1 MLDVCLKSF
10 KYLWLLVLLT
20 LLSGWNRE
28 TLAQTTQ
35 NINVFFI
42 NEVDNEPASKA
53 VDVVLTYLKKNI
65 RYGLSVQIESIEANK
80 TDAKVLLEAICNKYA
95 DSIEKKMMPHLIL
108 DTTKSGVA
116 SETVKSFTQALG
128 LPTISASYGQEGDLR
143 QWRDLDESKQKY
155 LLQVMPPGDIIPE
168 VIRSIVRRL
177 NITNAAILYDETFVM
192 DHKYKSLLQNIQTRH
207 VITAIA
213 MEGKREREEQ
223 IEKLRNLDINNFFI
237 LGNLQSI
244 RMVLE
249 SVKPAYFER
258 NFAWHAITQNEGEVS
273 SQRDNA
279 TIMFLKPMAYTQ
291 FRDRLGLLRTTYNLN
306 EEPQLASAFYFD
318 LALRSFLT
326 IKEMLQ
332 SGAWPKDMEYL
343 NCDDFQGGN
352 TPQRNLDLREYFTKI
367 SEPTSYGTFELVTQ
381 PKQPFNGFSYMK
393 FEMDINVLQI
403 RGGSSVNSK
412 SIGTW
417 TAGLDTPL
425 TVKDEE
431 QMKNLTADTVYRI
444 YTVVQPPF
452 IMRDETAPKGYKGY
466 CIDLINEI
474 AAIVHFDYTIQEVED
489 GKFGNMDEKGEWNG
503 IVKKLIDK
511 QADIGL
517 GSMSVMAEREIVID
531 FTVPY
536 YDLVG
541 ITIMMQRPS
550 SPSSLFK
557 FLTVLETNV
566 WLCILAAYFF
576 TSFLMWVFDRWSP
589 YSYQNNREKYK
600 DDEEKR
606 EFNLKECLWFCMTS
620 LTPQGGGEAPKNL
633 SGRLVAAT
641 WWLFGFII
649 IASYTANLAA
659 FLTVSR
665 LDTPVESLDDLAK
678 QYKILYA
685 PLNGSSAMTYF
696 ERMANIEQMF
706 YEIWKDL
713 SLNDSLTPL
722 ERSKLA
728 VWDYPVS
735 DKYTKMWQAMQ
746 EAALPATLDEAVARV
761 RNSTAA
767 TGFAFLGDAT
777 DIRYLQLTNCDL
789 QVVGEEFS
797 RKPYAIA
804 VQQGSHLKDQFNNA
818 ILTLLNKRQLEKLKE
833 KWWKNDEAQAKCDK
847 PEDQSDGISIQNIG
861 GVFIVIFV
869 GIGMA
874 CITLVFEYWWYR
886 YRKNPRIIDV
896 AEASTADRSNAKDV
910 TGKLADGVILGNS
923 GEKFEKSNAALRPRF
938 NQYPATFKPRF

>member
-1 MLDVCLKSF
+1 MHKSSCKRLYSIFIILKILSF
-10 KYLWLLVLLT
+10 T
-20 LLSGWNRE
+20 SIATG
-28 TLAQTTQ
+28 QTNQ
-35 NINVFFI
+35 NINVFFV
-42 NEVDNEPASKA
+42 NDADNEPAAKA
-53 VDVVLTYLKKNI
+53 VTVVTTYLKKNPS
-65 RYGLSVQIESIEANK
+65 YGISIQIDQVETNK
-80 TDAKVLLEAICNKYA
+80 TDAKSLLESICSKYA
-95 DSIEKKMMPHLIL
+95 ESIDRKQPPHIVF
-108 DTTKSGVA
+108 DTTKSGIA

-128 LPTISASYGQEGDLR
+128 LPTVSASYGQEGDLR

-155 LLQVMPPGDIIPE
+155 LLQVMPPADLIPE
-168 VIRSIVRRL
+168 VVRSIVRKM
-177 NITNAAILYDETFVM
+177 NITNAAILYDDTFVM

-207 VITAIA
+207 VITGIA
-213 MEGKREREEQ
+213 KEGKREREEQ

-237 LGNLQSI
+237 LGNLMSI

-249 SVKPAYFER
+249 SVKPSYFER
-258 NFAWHAITQNEGEVS
+258 NFAWHAITQSEGEVS

-279 TIMFLKPMAYTQ
+279 TIMFLKPMSYAQ
-291 FRDRLGLLRTTYNLN
+291 NRDRFGRLKTTFNLN
-306 EEPQLASAFYFD
+306 EEPQIMSAFYFD
-318 LALRSFLT
+318 LALRTFLA
-326 IKEMLQ
+326 IKDMLQ
-332 SGAWPKDMEYL
+332 SGAWPKNMEYL
-343 NCDDFQGGN
+343 GCDEFQGGN
-352 TPQRNLDLREYFTKI
+352 TPERNIDLKAAFTM
-367 SEPTSYGTFELVTQ
+367 Q
-381 PKQPFNGFSYMK
+381 
-393 FEMDINVLQI
+393 
-403 RGGSSVNSK
+403 
-412 SIGTW
+412 
-417 TAGLDTPL
+417 A
-425 TVKDEE
+425 
-431 QMKNLTADTVYRI
+431 
-444 YTVVQPPF
+444 PF
-452 IMRDETAPKGYKGY
+452 IIKDETAPKGYKGY

-474 AAIVHFDYTIQEVED
+474 ADIVHFDYTIQEVED

-503 IVKKLIDK
+503 IVKKLMDK

-517 GSMSVMAEREIVID
+517 GSMHVMAEREIVID

-541 ITIMMQRPS
+541 ITIMMQRPQV
-550 SPSSLFK
+550 PSSLFK

-576 TSFLMWVFDRWSP
+576 TSFLMWIFDRWSP

-600 DDEEKR
+600 DDDEKR

-685 PLNGSSAMTYF
+685 PINGSSAMTYF
-696 ERMANIEQMF
+696 QRMANIEQRF

-713 SLNDSLTPL
+713 SLNDSLSPL

-746 EAALPATLDEAVARV
+746 EAQLPATLEEAVERV
-761 RNSTAA
+761 RSSTSA

-777 DIRYLQLTNCDL
+777 DIRYLVMTNCDL
-789 QVVGEEFS
+789 QIVGEEFS

-833 KWWKNDEAQAKCDK
+833 KWWKNDETQAKCDK
-847 PEDQSDGISIQNIG
+847 PEDQSDGISIHNIG

-874 CITLVFEYWWYR
+874 CITLVFEYWWYK
-886 YRKNPRIIDV
+886 YRKNPRIVDV
-896 AEASTADRSNAKDV
+896 IEANSGGKD
-910 TGKLADGVILGNS
+910 GKGGDGVILGQTGKEYDKS
-923 GEKFEKSNAALRPRF
+923 GNTVLRPRF
-938 NQYPATFKPRF
+938 QQYPATFKPRF

>member
-1 MLDVCLKSF
+1 MPSAYLKFYNNIVTFLNILS
-10 KYLWLLVLLT
+10 LV
-20 LLSGWNRE
+20 S
-28 TLAQTTQ
+28 LATGQTNQ

-42 NEVDNEPASKA
+42 NDADNEPAAKA
-53 VDVVLTYLKKNI
+53 VTVVSTYLKKNPS
-65 RYGLSVQIESIEANK
+65 YGISIQIDQVEANK
-80 TDAKVLLEAICNKYA
+80 TDAKTLLESICSKYA
-95 DSIEKKMMPHLIL
+95 ESIDRKQPPHVVF
-108 DTTKSGVA
+108 DTTKSGIS

-143 QWRDLDESKQKY
+143 QWRDMDESKQKY
-155 LLQVMPPGDIIPE
+155 LLQVMPPADLIPE
-168 VIRSIVRRL
+168 VVRSIVRKM
-177 NITNAAILYDETFVM
+177 NITNAAILYDDTYVM

-207 VITAIA
+207 VITGIA
-213 MEGKREREEQ
+213 KEGKREREEQ

-237 LGNLQSI
+237 LGNLMSI

-249 SVKPAYFER
+249 SVKPTYFER
-258 NFAWHAITQNEGEVS
+258 NFAWHAITQSEGEVS

-279 TIMFLKPMAYTQ
+279 TIMFLKPMSYAQ
-291 FRDRLGLLRTTYNLN
+291 NRDRFGRLKTTFNLN
-306 EEPQLASAFYFD
+306 EEPQIMSAFYFD
-318 LALRSFLT
+318 LALRTFLA
-326 IKEMLQ
+326 IKDMLQ
-332 SGAWPKDMEYL
+332 SGAWPKNMQYIG
-343 NCDDFQGGN
+343 CDEFQGGN
-352 TPQRNLDLREYFTKI
+352 TPERNIDLRTAFTMVQ
-367 SEPTSYGTFELVTQ
+367 EPTSYGMFELVTQ
-381 PKQPFNGFSYMK
+381 PGKSFNGYSYMK

-403 RGGSSVNSK
+403 RGGNSVNTK

-417 TAGLDTPL
+417 TAGLDSPL
-425 TVKDEE
+425 VVKDEDV
-431 QMKNLTADTVYRI
+431 MKNLTADTVYRI
-444 YTVVQPPF
+444 FTVVQAPF
-452 IMRDETAPKGYKGY
+452 IIKDEKAPKGYKGY

-474 AAIVHFDYTIQEVED
+474 ADIVHFDYTIQEVED

-503 IVKKLIDK
+503 IVKKLMDK

-517 GSMSVMAEREIVID
+517 GSMHVMAEREIVID

-541 ITIMMQRPS
+541 ITIMMQRPQV
-550 SPSSLFK
+550 PSSLFK

-576 TSFLMWVFDRWSP
+576 TSFLMWIFDRWSP

-600 DDEEKR
+600 DDDEKR

-696 ERMANIEQMF
+696 QRMANIEQRF

-746 EAALPATLDEAVARV
+746 EAQLPATLEEAVERV
-761 RNSTAA
+761 RNSTSA

-777 DIRYLQLTNCDL
+777 DIRYLVMTNCDL
-789 QVVGEEFS
+789 QIVGEEFS

-818 ILTLLNKRQLEKLKE
+818 ILTLLNKRQLEKFKE
-833 KWWKNDEAQAKCDK
+833 KWWKNDETQAKCDK
-847 PEDQSDGISIQNIG
+847 PEDQSDGISIHNIG

-874 CITLVFEYWWYR
+874 CITLVFEYWWYK
-886 YRKNPRIIDV
+886 YRKNPRIVDVIEANSGGKDGKTID
-896 AEASTADRSNAKDV
+896 S
-910 TGKLADGVILGNS
+910 VILGQTGKEYDKGGNTV
-923 GEKFEKSNAALRPRF
+923 LRPRF
-938 NQYPATFKPRF
+938 HQYPTTFKPRF

>member
-1 MLDVCLKSF
+1 MIYPSRIIKFILI
-10 KYLWLLVLLT
+10 YLQIV
-20 LLSGWNRE
+20 SQQKVFFVSS
-28 TLAQTTQ
+28 QTSQ
-35 NINVFFI
+35 NINVLFI
-42 NEVDNEPASKA
+42 NELDNDAASKA
-53 VDVVLTYLKKNI
+53 IDIVQTYLKKNSN
-65 RYGLSVQIESIEANK
+65 YGLSLQIDKIEANK
-80 TDAKVLLEAICNKYA
+80 TDAKALLESICIKYA
-95 DSIEKKMMPHLIL
+95 DSIENNQPPHVVF
-108 DTTKSGVA
+108 DTTKSGVS
-116 SETVKSFTQALG
+116 SETVKSFAQALG
-128 LPTISASYGQEGDLR
+128 LPTVSASYGQEGDLR
-143 QWRDLDESKQKY
+143 QWRDMEENKQKY

-168 VIRSIVRRL
+168 VVRSIVRKM
-177 NITNAAILYDETFVM
+177 NITNAAILYDGTFVM

-207 VITAIA
+207 VITAVA
-213 MEGKREREEQ
+213 DGDSARADQ
-223 IEKLRNLDINNFFI
+223 IERLRNLDINNFFI
-237 LGNLQSI
+237 LGSLKTIGQ
-244 RMVLE
+244 VLE
-249 SVKPAYFER
+249 SVKPAFFER

-273 SQRDNA
+273 SKRDNA
-279 TIMFLKPMAYTQ
+279 TIMFLKPVVYPQ
-291 FRDRLGLLRTTYNLN
+291 NRERLGQLRTTYNLN
-306 EEPQLASAFYFD
+306 EEPQIMSVFYFD
-318 LALRSFLT
+318 LALRTFLAV
-326 IKEMLQ
+326 KEMLQ
-332 SGAWPKDMEYL
+332 SGAWPANMEYL
-343 NCDDFQGGN
+343 GCDDFQGGN
-352 TPQRNLDLREYFTKI
+352 TPERNIDLKQAFIQVT
-367 SEPTSYGTFELVTQ
+367 EPTSYGDFELVTQ
-381 PKQPFNGFSYMK
+381 PGKPFNGYSYSK
-393 FEMDINVLQI
+393 FEMDINVVQI
-403 RGGSSVNSK
+403 RGGNSVNSK
-412 SIGTW
+412 SIGSW
-417 TAGLDTPL
+417 TAGLDSPL
-425 TVKDEE
+425 VVKDEE
-431 QMKNLTADTVYRI
+431 AMKNLTADTVYRI
-444 YTVVQPPF
+444 FTVVQAPF

-466 CIDLINEI
+466 CIDLIDEI
-474 AAIVHFDYTIQEVED
+474 AAIVHFDYTIEEVED

-511 QADIGL
+511 KADIGL

-550 SPSSLFK
+550 TPSSLFK

-600 DDEEKR
+600 DDDEKR

-685 PLNGSSAMTYF
+685 PLNASSAMVYF

-713 SLNDSLTPL
+713 SLNDSLSAL

-746 EAALPATLDEAVARV
+746 EAQLPANLDEAVARV
-761 RNSTAA
+761 RNSTTA

-777 DIRYLQLTNCDL
+777 DIRYLVMTNCDL

-847 PEDQSDGISIQNIG
+847 PEDQSDGISIENIG

-874 CITLVFEYWWYR
+874 CITLVFEYWWYK

-896 AEASTADRSNAKDV
+896 AEAVSTPPGKDA
-910 TGKLADGVILGNS
+910 KLAEGIILGQTS
-923 GEKFEKSNAALRPRF
+923 KEYEKANAALRPRF
-938 NQYPATFKPRF
+938 NQYPHNFKPRF

>member
-1 MLDVCLKSF
+1 M
-10 KYLWLLVLLT
+10 
-20 LLSGWNRE
+20 
-28 TLAQTTQ
+28 TTY
-35 NINVFFI
+35 IFI
-42 NEVDNEPASKA
+42 NELDKHPATKA
-53 VDVVLTYLKKNI
+53 IGNGTNI
-65 RYGLSVQIESIEANK
+65 FKENSNYGLSLCTKYAQSIENK
-80 TDAKVLLEAICNKYA
+80 QP
-95 DSIEKKMMPHLIL
+95 PHVVF
-108 DTTKSGVA
+108 DTTKSGIA

-128 LPTISASYGQEGDLR
+128 LPTVSASYGQEG
-143 QWRDLDESKQKY
+143 
-155 LLQVMPPGDIIPE
+155 
-168 VIRSIVRRL
+168 
-177 NITNAAILYDETFVM
+177 
-192 DHKYKSLLQNIQTRH
+192 SLLQNIQTRH
-207 VITAIA
+207 VITASGGSLKTI
-213 MEGKREREEQ
+213 GQ
-223 IEKLRNLDINNFFI
+223 
-237 LGNLQSI
+237 
-244 RMVLE
+244 VLE
-249 SVKPAYFER
+249 SVKPAFFER

-273 SQRDNA
+273 SKRDNA
-279 TIMFLKPMAYTQ
+279 TIMFLKPVVYPQ
-291 FRDRLGLLRTTYNLN
+291 NRERLGLLRTTYNLN
-306 EEPQLASAFYFD
+306 EEPQIMSVFYFD
-318 LALRSFLT
+318 LALRTFLA

-332 SGAWPKDMEYL
+332 SGAWTANMEYL
-343 NCDDFQGGN
+343 GCDDFQGGN
-352 TPQRNLDLREYFTKI
+352 TPERNIDLKQYFI
-367 SEPTSYGTFELVTQ
+367 QVQEPTSYGDFELVTQ
-381 PKQPFNGFSYMK
+381 PGKTFNGYSYSK
-393 FEMDINVLQI
+393 FEMDINVIQI
-403 RGGSSVNSK
+403 RGGNSVNSK

-417 TAGLDTPL
+417 TAGALESPL

-431 QMKNLTADTVYRI
+431 AMKNLTADTVYRI
-444 YTVVQPPF
+444 FTVVQAPF

-474 AAIVHFDYTIQEVED
+474 AEIVHFDYTIQEVED

-511 QADIGL
+511 HADIGL

-550 SPSSLFK
+550 TPSSLFK

-600 DDEEKR
+600 DDDEKR

-746 EAALPATLDEAVARV
+746 EAQLPSTLDEAVARV
-761 RNSTAA
+761 RNSTTA

-777 DIRYLQLTNCDL
+777 DIRYLVMTNCDL

-847 PEDQSDGISIQNIG
+847 PEDQSDGISIENIG

-874 CITLVFEYWWYR
+874 CITLVFEYWWYK

-896 AEASTADRSNAKDV
+896 AEANTPPGKDV
-910 TGKLADGVILGNS
+910 KLAEGVILGQS
-923 GEKFEKSNAALRPRF
+923 GKEYDKANVALRPRF
-938 NQYPATFKPRF
+938 NQYPQNFKPRF

>member
-1 MLDVCLKSF
+1 MRKAYFKTINCIFIILKIIS
-10 KYLWLLVLLT
+10 LT
-20 LLSGWNRE
+20 SVANG
-28 TLAQTTQ
+28 QTNQ

-42 NEVDNEPASKA
+42 NDADNEPAAKA
-53 VDVVLTYLKKNI
+53 VTVVLTYLKKNPH
-65 RYGLSVQIESIEANK
+65 YGISIQIDQVEANK
-80 TDAKVLLEAICNKYA
+80 TDAKTLLESICSKYA
-95 DSIEKKMMPHLIL
+95 ESIERKQPPHVVF
-108 DTTKSGVA
+108 DTTKSGIA

-143 QWRDLDESKQKY
+143 QWRDIDESKQKY
-155 LLQVMPPGDIIPE
+155 LLQVMPPADLIPE
-168 VIRSIVRRL
+168 VVRSMVRKM
-177 NITNAAILYDETFVM
+177 NITNAAILYDDTFVM

-207 VITAIA
+207 VITGIA
-213 MEGKREREEQ
+213 KEGKREREEQ

-237 LGNLQSI
+237 LGNLMSI
-244 RMVLE
+244 RLVLE

-258 NFAWHAITQNEGEVS
+258 NFAWHAITQSEGEVS

-279 TIMFLKPMAYTQ
+279 TIMFLKPISYAQ
-291 FRDRLGLLRTTYNLN
+291 NRDRFGRLKTTFNLN
-306 EEPQLASAFYFD
+306 EEPQIMSAFYFD
-318 LALRSFLT
+318 LALRTFLA
-326 IKEMLQ
+326 IKDILQ
-332 SGAWPKDMEYL
+332 SGAWPKNMAYIG
-343 NCDDFQGGN
+343 CDEFQGGN
-352 TPQRNLDLREYFTKI
+352 TPERNIDLRTAFTMI
-367 SEPTSYGTFELVTQ
+367 QEPTSYGMFELVTQ
-381 PKQPFNGFSYMK
+381 PGKAFNGYSYMK

-403 RGGSSVNSK
+403 RGGNSVNTK

-417 TAGLDTPL
+417 TAGLDSPL
-425 TVKDEE
+425 VVKDEE
-431 QMKNLTADTVYRI
+431 IIKNLTADTVYRI
-444 YTVVQPPF
+444 FTVVQAPF
-452 IMRDETAPKGYKGY
+452 IIKDENTPKGYKGY

-474 AAIVHFDYTIQEVED
+474 AEIVHFDYTIQEVED

-503 IVKKLIDK
+503 IVKKLMDK

-517 GSMSVMAEREIVID
+517 GSMHVMAEREIVID

-541 ITIMMQRPS
+541 ITIMMQRPQV
-550 SPSSLFK
+550 PSSLFK

-576 TSFLMWVFDRWSP
+576 TSFLMWIFDRWSP

-600 DDEEKR
+600 DDDEKR

-696 ERMANIEQMF
+696 QRMANIEQRF

-746 EAALPATLDEAVARV
+746 EAQLPATLEEAVDRV
-761 RNSTAA
+761 RSSTSA

-777 DIRYLQLTNCDL
+777 DIRYLVMTNCDL
-789 QVVGEEFS
+789 QIVGEEFS

-833 KWWKNDEAQAKCDK
+833 KWWKNDETQAKCDK
-847 PEDQSDGISIQNIG
+847 PEDQSDGISIHNIG

-874 CITLVFEYWWYR
+874 CITLVFEYWWYK
-886 YRKNPRIIDV
+886 YRKNPRIVDV
-896 AEASTADRSNAKDV
+896 IEANSGGKD
-910 TGKLADGVILGNS
+910 GKAGDGVILGQS
-923 GEKFEKSNAALRPRF
+923 GKEYDKSGNTVLRPRF
-938 NQYPATFKPRF
+938 HQYPATFKPRF

>member
-1 MLDVCLKSF
+1 MFLKLNFALKLFIIISF
-10 KYLWLLVLLT
+10 RFKNFIY
-20 LLSGWNRE
+20 
-28 TLAQTTQ
+28 AQTTQ
-35 NINVFFI
+35 NINVLFV
-42 NEVDNEPASKA
+42 NEVDNDVASKA
-53 VDVVLTYLKKNI
+53 LEVALTYVKKNP
-65 RYGLSVQIESIEANK
+65 RFGVSVQVFYVEGNR
-80 TDAKVLLEAICNKYA
+80 TDSKNLLEAICSKYNEA
-95 DSIEKKMMPHLIL
+95 IKSNAPPHVVL
-108 DTTKSGVA
+108 DTTKTGTA
-116 SETVKSFTQALG
+116 SETVKSFTSAVG

-143 QWRDLDESKQKY
+143 NWRDLSESKQKY
-155 LLQVMPPGDIIPE
+155 LLQIMPPVDIMPE
-168 VIRSIVRRL
+168 VVRTIVSYM
-177 NITNAAILYDETFVM
+177 NITNAAILYDENFVM
-192 DHKYKSLLQNIQTRH
+192 DHKYKSLIQNIPCRH
-207 VITAIA
+207 VITQIA
-213 MEGKREREEQ
+213 KGADKSIQ
-223 IEKLRNLDINNFFI
+223 IDKLRNLDINNFFI
-237 LGNLQSI
+237 LGQLQSI
-244 RMVLE
+244 KEVLE
-249 SVKPAYFER
+249 AARSEYFKR
-258 NFAWHAITQNEGEVS
+258 NFAWHAITQYNGDLSCSCE
-273 SQRDNA
+273 NA
-279 TIMFLKPMAYTQ
+279 TVMFLKPIGNVTS
-291 FRDRLGLLRTTYNLN
+291 RDQLGMLKTTYNLK
-306 EEPQLASAFYFD
+306 EPPEISSAFYFD
-318 LALRSFLT
+318 LTLRTFLA
-326 IKEMLQ
+326 IRELLQ
-332 SGAWPKDMEYL
+332 AGAWPKNMKYLTCDEYEG
-343 NCDDFQGGN
+343 NN
-352 TPQRNLDLREYFTKI
+352 TPERNIDLITYFKNI
-367 SEPTSYGTFELVTQ
+367 KEPTTYGEFYLESTPGT
-381 PKQPFNGFSYMK
+381 PFNGHSYMK
-393 FEMDINVLQI
+393 YEMDISVVSI
-403 RGGSSVNSK
+403 RSGASVNTK
-412 SIGTW
+412 SIGSW
-417 TAGLDTPL
+417 KAGLDAPL
-425 TVKDEE
+425 DVKDLE
-431 QMKNLTADTVYRI
+431 QMHNLTADTVYRV
-444 YTVVQPPF
+444 YTVVQAPF
-452 IMRDETAPKGYKGY
+452 IMKDKNSPKGYKGY
-466 CIDLINEI
+466 CIDLIDEI
-474 AAIVHFDYTIQEVED
+474 AKIVKFDYEIYEVED
-489 GKFGNMDEKGEWNG
+489 GKFGNMDENGDWNG
-503 IVKKLIDK
+503 IVRKLIDK

-541 ITIMMQRPS
+541 ITIMMQRPTA
-550 SPSSLFK
+550 PSSLFK

-600 DDEEKR
+600 DDDEKR

-696 ERMANIEQMF
+696 QRMADIEQRF

-746 EAALPATLDEAVARV
+746 EAGLPANLQEAIARV
-761 RNSTAA
+761 RNSTTA

-777 DIRYLQLTNCDL
+777 DIRYLVMTNCDL

-818 ILTLLNKRQLEKLKE
+818 ILMLLNKRQLEKLKE
-833 KWWKNDEAQAKCDK
+833 KWWKDDEAQSKCDK

-874 CITLVFEYWWYR
+874 CITLVFEYWWYK
-886 YRKNPRIIDV
+886 YRKNSRVIDV
-896 AEASTADRSNAKDV
+896 AEMNAQMKED
-910 TGKLADGVILGNS
+910 LRNEGVILGAQS
-923 GEKFEKSNAALRPRF
+923 DKDSKSNAGAGALRPRF
-938 NQYPATFKPRF
+938 NQLPQTKSRF

>member
-1 MLDVCLKSF
+1 MILPRLKFIHIVLLFLKILSRR
-10 KYLWLLVLLT
+10 YLLV
-20 LLSGWNRE
+20 SS
-28 TLAQTTQ
+28 QTSQ
-35 NINVFFI
+35 NINVLFI
-42 NEVDNEPASKA
+42 NELDNDPASKA
-53 VDVVLTYLKKNI
+53 IDIVQTYLKKNSN
-65 RYGLSVQIESIEANK
+65 YGLSVQIDKIEANK
-80 TDAKVLLEAICNKYA
+80 TDAKALLESICIKYA
-95 DSIEKKMMPHLIL
+95 ESIENKQPPHVVF
-108 DTTKSGVA
+108 DTTKSGIA

-128 LPTISASYGQEGDLR
+128 LPTVSASYGQEGDLR
-143 QWRDLDESKQKY
+143 QWRDMEESKQKY
-155 LLQVMPPGDIIPE
+155 LLQVMPPADIIPE
-168 VIRSIVRRL
+168 VVRSIVRKM
-177 NITNAAILYDETFVM
+177 NITNAAILYDNTFVM

-207 VITAIA
+207 VITAVA
-213 MEGKREREEQ
+213 EGDSARADQ
-223 IEKLRNLDINNFFI
+223 IERLRNLDINNFFI
-237 LGNLQSI
+237 LGSLKTIGQ
-244 RMVLE
+244 VLE
-249 SVKPAYFER
+249 SVKPAFFER

-273 SQRDNA
+273 SKRDNA
-279 TIMFLKPMAYTQ
+279 TIMFLKPIVYTQ
-291 FRDRLGLLRTTYNLN
+291 NRERLGQLRTTYNLN
-306 EEPQLASAFYFD
+306 EEPQIMSVFYFD
-318 LALRSFLT
+318 LALRTFLAV
-326 IKEMLQ
+326 KDMLQ
-332 SGAWPKDMEYL
+332 SGAWPANMEYL
-343 NCDDFQGGN
+343 GCDDFQGGN
-352 TPQRNLDLREYFTKI
+352 TPERNIDLRQAFVQVT
-367 SEPTSYGTFELVTQ
+367 EPASYGDFDLVTQ
-381 PKQPFNGFSYMK
+381 PGKPFNGYSFFK
-393 FEMDINVLQI
+393 FDMDVNVVQI
-403 RGGSSVNSK
+403 RGGNSVNSK
-412 SIGTW
+412 SIGRW
-417 TAGLDTPL
+417 TAGLDSPL
-425 TVKDEE
+425 VVNDEE
-431 QMKNLTADTVYRI
+431 AMKNLTADTVYRI
-444 YTVVQPPF
+444 FTVVQAPF

-474 AAIVHFDYTIQEVED
+474 AEIVHFDYTIEEVED

-511 QADIGL
+511 KADIGL

-550 SPSSLFK
+550 TPSSLFK

-600 DDEEKR
+600 DDDEKR

-685 PLNGSSAMTYF
+685 PLNGSSAMVYF

-713 SLNDSLTPL
+713 SLNDSLSPL
-722 ERSKLA
+722 ERSRLA

-746 EAALPATLDEAVARV
+746 EAQLPATLDEAVARV
-761 RNSTAA
+761 RNSTTA

-777 DIRYLQLTNCDL
+777 DIRYLVMTNCDL

-833 KWWKNDEAQAKCDK
+833 KWWKNDEAQSKCDK
-847 PEDQSDGISIQNIG
+847 PEDQSDGISIENIG

-874 CITLVFEYWWYR
+874 CITLVFEYWWYK

-896 AEASTADRSNAKDV
+896 AEAASTPPGKDV
-910 TGKLADGVILGNS
+910 KLAEGIILGQTGKEY
-923 GEKFEKSNAALRPRF
+923 EKANAALRPRF
-938 NQYPATFKPRF
+938 NQYPHNFKPRF

>member
-1 MLDVCLKSF
+1 MQIKK
-10 KYLWLLVLLT
+10 KYYIFLIRYFWILT
-20 LLSGWNRE
+20 LANG
-28 TLAQTTQ
+28 QTTQ
-35 NINVFFI
+35 NINVLFI
-42 NEVDNEPASKA
+42 NEVDNEPATKA
-53 VDVVLTYLKKNI
+53 VEVVQTFLKKNPS
-65 RYGLSVQIESIEANK
+65 YGLSVQVEQLETNRS
-80 TDAKVLLEAICNKYA
+80 DAKVLLEAICSKYA
-95 DSIEKKMMPHLIL
+95 ESIEKKQSPHVIF

-116 SETVKSFTQALG
+116 SETVKSFSQALG
-128 LPTISASYGQEGDLR
+128 LPTVTASYGQEGDLR
-143 QWRDLDESKQKY
+143 QWRNIDEKKSKY
-155 LLQVMPPGDIIPE
+155 LLQVMPPADIIPE
-168 VIRSIVRRL
+168 VIRSIVKYM
-177 NITNAAILYDETFVM
+177 NITNAAILYDETFIM
-192 DHKYKSLLQNIQTRH
+192 DHKYKSLLQNIQARH

-213 MEGKREREEQ
+213 KDGEREQQ

-237 LGNLQSI
+237 LGSLQSI
-244 RMVLE
+244 KMVLE
-249 SVKPAYFER
+249 SVKPEYFER
-258 NFAWHAITQNEGEVS
+258 NFAWHAITQNEGEVR

-279 TIMFLKPMAYTQ
+279 TIMFLKPIAYQ
-291 FRDRLGLLRTTYNLN
+291 RNRDRLGSLSTTYNLKQQ
-306 EEPQLASAFYFD
+306 PQIASAFYFD
-318 LALRSFLT
+318 LALRTFLAV
-326 IKEMLQ
+326 KEMLQ

-343 NCDDFQGGN
+343 TCDNFQGAN
-352 TPQRNLDLREYFTKI
+352 TPERLIDLRQYFLQV
-367 SEPTSYGTFELVTQ
+367 SEATSYGVFELVTQ
-381 PKQPFNGFSYMK
+381 PNLPFNGYSYMQ
-393 FEMDINVLQI
+393 FEMDISVLSI
-403 RGGSSVNSK
+403 RGGNSVNTR
-412 SIGTW
+412 SIGSW
-417 TAGLDTPL
+417 VAGLNSSL
-425 TVKDEE
+425 NVKDEKIMRE
-431 QMKNLTADTVYRI
+431 LTADTVYRVF
-444 YTVVQPPF
+444 TVVQAPF
-452 IMRDETAPKGYKGY
+452 IMKDPTAPKGYKGY
-466 CIDLINEI
+466 CIDLIDAIAEI
-474 AAIVHFDYTIQEVED
+474 VKFDYTIEEVED
-489 GKFGNMDEKGEWNG
+489 EKFGNMDEKGEWNG
-503 IVKKLIDK
+503 VVKKLIEK
-511 QADIGL
+511 KADIGL
-517 GSMSVMAEREIVID
+517 GSMSVMAERELVID

-550 SPSSLFK
+550 TPSSLFK

-600 DDEEKR
+600 DDDEKR

-685 PLNGSSAMTYF
+685 PLNGTSAMTYF
-696 ERMANIEQMF
+696 QRMADIEQMF
-706 YEIWKDL
+706 YEIWKDM

-746 EAALPATLDEAVARV
+746 EAVLPVTLEEAVTRV

-777 DIRYLQLTNCDL
+777 DIRYLVMTNCDL

-833 KWWKNDEAQAKCDK
+833 KWWKNDEIQAKCEK

-874 CITLVFEYWWYR
+874 CITLVFEYWWYK

-896 AEASTADRSNAKDV
+896 TEVNVS
-910 TGKLADGVILGNS
+910 GKEGIDGKNNEGGIILGQS
-923 GEKFEKSNAALRPRF
+923 GKENQYGKSNVALRPRF
-938 NQYPATFKPRF
+938 NQYPNTFKARF

>member
-1 MLDVCLKSF
+1 MILVKAKTS
-10 KYLWLLVLLT
+10 KVLWLVGFLS
-20 LLSGWNRE
+20 LLSSLSLE
-28 TLAQTTQ
+28 IAAQTTQ
-35 NINVFFI
+35 NINVLFI
-42 NEVDNEPASKA
+42 NEVDNEPAAKA
-53 VDVVLTYLKKNI
+53 VEVVLTYLKKNI
-65 RYGLSVQIESIEANK
+65 GYGLSVQLDSIEANK
-80 TDAKVLLEAICNKYA
+80 SDAKVLLEAICNKYA
-95 DSIEKKMMPHLIL
+95 TSIERKQTPHLIL
-108 DTTKSGVA
+108 DTTKSGIA

-128 LPTISASYGQEGDLR
+128 LPTISASYGQQGDLR
-143 QWRDLDESKQKY
+143 QWRDLDEAKQKY
-155 LLQVMPPGDIIPE
+155 LLQVMPPADIIPQ
-168 VIRSIVRRL
+168 VIKSIVTYL
-177 NITNAAILYDETFVM
+177 NITNAAILYDDSFVM

-213 MEGKREREEQ
+213 KDGKLEREEQ

-237 LGNLQSI
+237 LGTLQSI
-244 RMVLE
+244 SMVLE

-258 NFAWHAITQNEGEVS
+258 NFAWHAITQNEGEIS

-279 TIMFLKPMAYTQ
+279 TIMFLKPVAYKEN
-291 FRDRLGLLRTTYNLN
+291 RDRLGLLRTTYNLN
-306 EEPQLASAFYFD
+306 EEPQLSSAFYFD

-352 TPQRNLDLREYFTKI
+352 TPPRNLDLRDYFTKI
-367 SEPTSYGTFELVTQ
+367 TEKTSYGTFDLVTQ
-381 PKQPFNGFSYMK
+381 STQPFNGHSFMK
-393 FEMDINVLQI
+393 FDMDISVLQI

-412 SIGTW
+412 AIGKW
-417 TAGLDTPL
+417 ESGLDSEL
-425 TVKDEE
+425 TVDDKE

-444 YTVVQPPF
+444 FTVVQAPF
-452 IMRDETAPKGYKGY
+452 IIRDETAPKGYKGY

-489 GKFGNMDEKGEWNG
+489 GKFGNMDENAEWNG
-503 IVKKLIDK
+503 IVKKLMDK

-576 TSFLMWVFDRWSP
+576 TSFLMWIFDRWSP

-722 ERSKLA
+722 QRSKLA

-746 EAALPATLDEAVARV
+746 EAHLPATLEEAVARV

-896 AEASTADRSNAKDV
+896 AEANADRSNATDHP
-910 TGKLADGVILGNS
+910 GKLADGVILGNS
-923 GEKFEKSNAALRPRF
+923 GEKFEKSKAALRPRF

>member
-1 MLDVCLKSF
+1 M
-10 KYLWLLVLLT
+10 
-20 LLSGWNRE
+20 
-28 TLAQTTQ
+28 
-35 NINVFFI
+35 FI
-42 NEVDNEPASKA
+42 NEVDNEPATKA
-53 VDVVLTYLKKNI
+53 VEVVQSFLKKNSN
-65 RYGLSVQIESIEANK
+65 YGLSVQIDQLETNRS
-80 TDAKVLLEAICNKYA
+80 DAKILLEAICAKYGE
-95 DSIEKKMMPHLIL
+95 SIQKKQPPHVIF

-116 SETVKSFTQALG
+116 SETVKSFSNSLG
-128 LPTISASYGQEGDLR
+128 LPTITASYGQEGDLR
-143 QWRDLDESKQKY
+143 QWRNIDDKKSKY
-155 LLQVMPPGDIIPE
+155 LLQVMPPADIIPE
-168 VIRSIVRRL
+168 VIRSIVKYM
-177 NITNAAILYDETFVM
+177 NITNAAILYDDTFIM
-192 DHKYKSLLQNIQTRH
+192 DHKYKSLLQNIQARH

-213 MEGKREREEQ
+213 KDGEREQQ

-244 RMVLE
+244 KLVLE
-249 SVKPAYFER
+249 SVKPEYFER
-258 NFAWHAITQNEGEVS
+258 NFAWHAITQDEGKVS
-273 SQRDNA
+273 SQNNNA
-279 TIMFLKPMAYTQ
+279 TIMFLKPVAYQ
-291 FRDRLGLLRTTYNLN
+291 QNRDRLGSLSTTFNLKQ
-306 EEPQLASAFYFD
+306 EPQIASVFYFD
-318 LALRSFLT
+318 LALRTFLAV
-326 IKEMLQ
+326 KEMLHA
-332 SGAWPKDMEYL
+332 GAWPKSMEYL
-343 NCDDFQGGN
+343 TCDKFQGEN
-352 TPQRNLDLREYFTKI
+352 TPDRAIDLRQFFLQV
-367 SEPTSYGTFELVTQ
+367 SEPTSYGAFELVTQ
-381 PKQPFNGFSYMK
+381 SNLPFNGFSYMQ
-393 FEMDINVLQI
+393 FEMDISVLQI
-403 RGGSSVNSK
+403 RGGNSVNTRK
-412 SIGTW
+412 IGSW
-417 TAGLDTPL
+417 LAGLNSSL
-425 TVKDEE
+425 NVKDEKI
-431 QMKNLTADTVYRI
+431 MKDLTADTVYRVF
-444 YTVVQPPF
+444 TVVQAPF
-452 IMRDETAPKGYKGY
+452 IMRDPTAPKGYKGY
-466 CIDLINEI
+466 CIDLIDAIAEI
-474 AAIVHFDYTIQEVED
+474 VKFDYTIQEVED
-489 GKFGNMDEKGEWNG
+489 EKFGNMDEKGDWNG
-503 IVKKLIDK
+503 VVKKLMDK
-511 QADIGL
+511 KADIGL
-517 GSMSVMAEREIVID
+517 GSMSVMAERELVID

-541 ITIMMQRPS
+541 ITIMMQKPS
-550 SPSSLFK
+550 TPSSLFK

-600 DDEEKR
+600 DDDEKR

-685 PLNGSSAMTYF
+685 PLNGTSAMTYF
-696 ERMANIEQMF
+696 QRMADIEQMF
-706 YEIWKDL
+706 YEIWKDM

-746 EAALPATLDEAVARV
+746 EAILPLTLEEAVARV

-777 DIRYLQLTNCDL
+777 DIRYLVMTNCDL

-833 KWWKNDEAQAKCDK
+833 KWWKNDEIQAKCEK

-874 CITLVFEYWWYR
+874 CITLVFEYWWYK

-896 AEASTADRSNAKDV
+896 TEVNVSGKDGGSS
-910 TGKLADGVILGNS
+910 GKNNEGGIILGQS
-923 GEKFEKSNAALRPRF
+923 GKDYQYGKSNVALRPRF
-938 NQYPATFKPRF
+938 NQYPNTFKARF